1 MKAQFATA
9 QMGTLDVLQ
18 SKFANLGSLGYHIAN
33 EVVINDIIDDMS
45 QNQLPPPKPCETEAS
60 SSQAEIQAEAA
71 QATGQD
77 NHAERPDARGQNYQ
91 AEEGQEASS
100 QAEAAQA
107 TGQDNHAERP
117 DARGQDYQAE
127 EGQADQAK
135 VQVKVE
141 VNYDSDDDCQ
151 STSSSSSSSSS
162 SSGEEEERPTTPPL
176 QQRPTTPPL
185 QQRNEKGKEGEEGYF
200 DSFFG
205 LGFGSIMGLWVLF
218 FDIFLLSRY
227 HAGSDRDVRNVI
239 TNIFAINDPIA
250 R

>member
-77 NHAERPDARGQNYQ
+77 NHAERPNARGQNYQ
-91 AEEGQEASS
+91 AEEGQEAK
-100 QAEAAQA
+100 
-107 TGQDNHAERP
+107 RP
-117 DARGQDYQAE
+117 NAR
-127 EGQADQAK
+127 GQADQAK